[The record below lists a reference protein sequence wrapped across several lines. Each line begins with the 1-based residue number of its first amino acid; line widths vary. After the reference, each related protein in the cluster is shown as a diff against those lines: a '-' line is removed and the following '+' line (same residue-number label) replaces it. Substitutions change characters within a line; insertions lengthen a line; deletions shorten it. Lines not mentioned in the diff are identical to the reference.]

1 MTNSVSSFDNWEEW
15 VKEGSDTN
23 QLVVLATGKSDF
35 IQVVKLLAMVAEAD
49 MLMVGISITTAA
61 LVIDDIDVAV
71 VSSSLLPF
79 HFKFRL
85 GERFVLG
92 FAIPCSKTLPAAHF
106 HESYEQVVQF
116 DSDRGALAF
125 SQIQQGRQ
133 VHSCSIL

>member
-1 MTNSVSSFDNWEEW
+1 MTNSVSSFDKREEW

-49 MLMVGISITTAA
+49 MLMVSTSITAA
-61 LVIDDIDVAV
+61 AFVTDDIDVTVAV
-71 VSSSLLPF
+71 VSSSLLLLY
-79 HFKFRL
+79 FRL
-85 GERFVLG
+85 ELS
-92 FAIPCSKTLPAAHF
+92 FAIPCSKTMPAAHF
-106 HESYEQVVQF
+106 HESYEQVVVF

-125 SQIQQGRQ
+125 SLIQQSCHQ